1 MASLFRDSPEYEAR
15 RRTPF
20 TPTKLSMPDIHAAVP
35 AHLRNKNTI
44 KALVYV
50 CRGVTL
56 SVALYYLATTIEP
69 VALSLGTR
77 KELSSLIVD
86 IAKWSAWSFYWLCQ
100 GILFAGFF
108 TLGHEAG
115 HGTLSPYA
123 WVNETV
129 GFVLHMA
136 ILVPYHAWK
145 SSHHAHH
152 KATMS
157 LERDQHYIPPT
168 RSSLNVPPK
177 DMAEKIDYWEIL
189 GEAPLYTLIRI
200 IAMQLFG
207 WQAYLLFNEGG
218 NPKYRGRFPNHFLP
232 SSPLFRPDE
241 RWDIIKSDLGLLVMG
256 ILLSQFT
263 TSFGVAA
270 LLKFYII
277 PYFVRYFLVPA
288 KAVLTILR
296 PAVQSLAY
304 HVHVPPACRSYR
316 SIYRR
321 SEWTFVRGALST
333 VDRPFLG
340 WIGRF
345 FLHNASHDHVAHHL
359 FSSIPFCTFCYNLP
373 AVTEHLKPVLKDD
386 YNYDSTNSFWALY
399 RTFRECCFVEDDG
412 DILFYKNKKGQ
423 SARSLAISKQ

>member
-1 MASLFRDSPEYEAR
+1 MPSLFRDGPEYEMR

-20 TPTKLSMPDIHAAVP
+20 SPSKISMPELHAAVP
-35 AHLRNKNTI
+35 ADLRNKNTI

-50 CRGVTL
+50 YRDMTL

-69 VALSLGTR
+69 VALSLGTH
-77 KELSSLIVD
+77 KELSSLTVG
-86 IAKWSAWSFYWLCQ
+86 IAKWSAWSFYWLWQ

-115 HGTLSPYA
+115 HGTLSPHA

-129 GFVLHMA
+129 GFILHTA
-136 ILVPYHAWK
+136 ILVPYHAWR

-168 RSSLNVPPK
+168 RSSLNLPPK
-177 DMAEKIDYWEIL
+177 DMAEKIDYWE
-189 GEAPLYTLIRI
+189 
-200 IAMQLFG
+200 
-207 WQAYLLFNEGG
+207 
-218 NPKYRGRFPNHFLP
+218 HFLP
-232 SSPLFRPDE
+232 SSPLYKPDE
-241 RWDIIKSDLGLLVMG
+241 RMNIVKSDLGLLVMG
-256 ILLSQFT
+256 LLLSRFAR
-263 TSFGVAA
+263 SFGVDAFV
-270 LLKFYII
+270 KFYAI
-277 PYFVRYFLVPA
+277 PYFLCNHWLIMFTFLQHVDPTVP
-288 KAVLTILR
+288 
-296 PAVQSLAY
+296 
-304 HVHVPPACRSYR
+304 
-316 SIYRR
+316 IYRR

-345 FLHNASHDHVAHHL
+345 FLHNASHDHVN
-359 FSSIPFCTFCYNLP
+359 NLP

-412 DILFYKNKKGQ
+412 DILFYKNRKGQ
-423 SARSLAISKQ
+423 STRSLDISRQ